1 VIPEDDA
8 TERMP
13 LPRRVLAAG
22 YTDRGRVRPIDEDA
36 FLVDE
41 NAGLYAVADG
51 VGGNRA
57 GEVASRIAVEIAG
70 SALRGA
76 IASGAAHDPERLRS
90 EIVSAFQQADS
101 KIHETARAR
110 EEFQGMAT
118 TLVLAVLADSSAWI
132 AHIGDSRAYLH
143 RSGELRR
150 LTEDHSVIARLERD
164 NPALDVAIWKQSP
177 LAHMLLRC
185 LGKNSD
191 STPEIREY
199 TLEPGDRLLLC
210 CDGLTDM
217 VPDPSIARLLDGGSP
232 EDCCRELIA
241 AANAAGGKD
250 NITAVVI
257 DIET

>member
-13 LPRRVLAAG
+13 LARHVRAAG
-22 YTDRGRVRPIDEDA
+22 CTDRGRVRPIDEDA
-36 FLVDE
+36 FLVDDE
-41 NAGLYAVADG
+41 VGLYAVADG

-57 GEVASRIAVEIAG
+57 GEVASRIAVDVAG
-70 SALRGA
+70 SLLRTALSG
-76 IASGAAHDPERLRS
+76 GAASDPPRLRE
-90 EIVSAFQQADS
+90 EIVSAFRHADS
-101 KIHETARAR
+101 RIHETARSE

-118 TLVLAVLADSSAWI
+118 TLVLAIVANSFAWI
-132 AHIGDSRAYLH
+132 AHIGDSRAYLR
-143 RSGELRR
+143 RSGELTR

-164 NPALDVAIWKQSP
+164 NPSLDVAIWKQSP

-191 STPEIREY
+191 STPEIRDLA
-199 TLEPGDRLLLC
+199 LEPGDRLLLC

-217 VPDPSIARLLDGGSP
+217 VPDKSITRILETRLP
-232 EDCCRELIA
+232 EDACRELID